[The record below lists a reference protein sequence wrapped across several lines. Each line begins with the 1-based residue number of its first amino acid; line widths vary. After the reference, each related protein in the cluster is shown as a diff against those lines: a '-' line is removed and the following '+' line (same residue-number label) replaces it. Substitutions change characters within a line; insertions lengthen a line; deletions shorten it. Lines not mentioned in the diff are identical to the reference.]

1 MSAGAMTTHRHDE
14 TRVSATNTISRA
26 TSENSSTVIVLLK
39 AFGENGDG
47 RFLRGRVDSA
57 PSPFSRSKR
66 FEKNQSHYNSL
77 SRSWEA
83 SDFPRLSSA
92 WLVAFKSRS
101 FSLVSKKVILYD
113 ESATTFRFRRPTR
126 GKVMNEQDESRR
138 DNAEDGRSLTDVS
151 SEYPRE
157 NDDEN
162 VVGESSPDD
171 PEETDDGEEDAFFSK
186 SFSLNASF
194 DESESRD
201 AAFADGLRSMFE
213 SGDDDAESTVEDVSD
228 AERIQRDL
236 ELERRESLDSE
247 IRQNDADF
255 LYEAGSRYEA
265 PRATDDDFDGVA
277 SGVGAENERR
287 ANVCPESILEA
298 MLFVGDRENRPLSLK
313 RACELIR
320 NLSEMEAMEIL
331 GDLNER
337 YHREGAPYKIVRD
350 GEGFRLSLLDSYNDI
365 VAQFGGKTKEF
376 KLSQSAIDVLALVA
390 YRQPITLDSIL
401 EVRSGAANV
410 LSQLVKRD
418 LVTVEKQTV
427 DKKKIS
433 IYRTTD
439 RFLKLFNLKSLD
451 ELPVIGD
458 IDYR

>member
-1 MSAGAMTTHRHDE
+1 
-14 TRVSATNTISRA
+14 
-26 TSENSSTVIVLLK
+26 
-39 AFGENGDG
+39 
-47 RFLRGRVDSA
+47 
-57 PSPFSRSKR
+57 
-66 FEKNQSHYNSL
+66 
-77 SRSWEA
+77 
-83 SDFPRLSSA
+83 
-92 WLVAFKSRS
+92 
-101 FSLVSKKVILYD
+101 
-113 ESATTFRFRRPTR
+113 
-126 GKVMNEQDESRR
+126 MNEQDESRR
-138 DNAEDGRSLTDVS
+138 DVAEDERSFAGVS
-151 SEYPRE
+151 SEESRE
-157 NDDEN
+157 SDDEEN
-162 VVGESSPDD
+162 VVEESSQGEL
-171 PEETDDGEEDAFFSK
+171 EEANDEEEDAFFSK

-213 SGDDDAESTVEDVSD
+213 SGDDEVELAVEDVSD

-247 IRQNDADF
+247 IRQNDVDF
-255 LYEAGSRYEA
+255 LYDAGARYEA
-265 PRATDDDFDGVA
+265 PRASDDDFNGVA
-277 SGVGAENERR
+277 SAAGSENERR

-298 MLFVGDRENRPLSLK
+298 MLFVGDRENRPLSLR

-320 NLSEMEAMEIL
+320 NLSETEALEIL
-331 GDLNER
+331 ADLNER
-337 YHREGAPYKIVRD
+337 YYREGTPYKIVRD
-350 GEGFRLSLLDSYNDI
+350 GEGFRLSLLDAYNDI

-390 YRQPITLDSIL
+390 YRQPITFDAIV
-401 EVRSGAANV
+401 EVRAGAASV

-418 LVTVEKQTV
+418 LVSVEKQTV

-433 IYRTTD
+433 VYRTTD